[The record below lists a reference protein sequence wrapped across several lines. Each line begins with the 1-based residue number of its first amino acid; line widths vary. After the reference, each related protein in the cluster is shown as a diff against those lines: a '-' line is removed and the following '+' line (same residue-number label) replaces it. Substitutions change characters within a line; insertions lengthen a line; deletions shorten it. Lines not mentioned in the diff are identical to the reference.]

1 MFFVVDDYSQED
13 VAPIAALEPP
23 LKGFQILLI
32 ICAILFL
39 SLLLL
44 GLGCSYYCLRKR
56 PLTIIRHPLPSV
68 TGSEI
73 TKLSGSSLG
82 SRTNTTNH
90 RIRSNNCIQIIICL
104 LTC

>member
-1 MFFVVDDYSQED
+1 MKLILTSTFRQEELLP
-13 VAPIAALEPP
+13 VSAIEPP

-44 GLGCSYYCLRKR
+44 GLGCSYYCLKR
-56 PLTIIRHPLPSV
+56 RRVAFIPHPFSSV
-68 TGSEI
+68 GSGSEI

-82 SRTNTTNH
+82 NYYFFSFFHLINSLFLR
-90 RIRSNNCIQIIICL
+90 
-104 LTC
+104 